1 MYFKKIQ
8 ACCMGLN
15 NFKPIVINDEK
26 EALKYA
32 NLINE
37 DIVPLFFVSNVNG
50 RGLDNLRLFVS
61 NLPLVKSIND
71 KNEKTEFLVIDKYL
85 FDDKIILKG
94 FLYKGTISK
103 NKKLLIGPLNNNSF
117 EYFKKRNSSQG
128 NKKLQSFCNYSS
140 SRTGLLNLDCSSQQ
154 NQYF

>member
-8 ACCMGLN
+8 SCCLELN

-61 NLPLVKSIND
+61 NLPLVKLIND

-117 EYFKKRNSSQG
+117 EYFKKRNCSQ
-128 NKKLQSFCNYSS
+128 
-140 SRTGLLNLDCSSQQ
+140 RD
-154 NQYF
+154 